1 MKSSE
6 GWGETNFC
14 SLALGTRRS
23 NIDADAAYL
32 RRIDVNITS
41 FDNVTK
47 VFEVLRRLRYGMRLF
62 SFTHCASPNLYYT
75 TVHESQ

>member
-1 MKSSE
+1 M
-6 GWGETNFC
+6 GGGETNFC

-23 NIDADAAYL
+23 NIDADAVHL

-47 VFEVLRRLRYGMRLF
+47 VFEVLRR
-62 SFTHCASPNLYYT
+62 
-75 TVHESQ
+75 